1 MSGPVRQVRAEAY
14 RMPTSAPEADG
25 TLAWDSTTIV
35 VVHVRT
41 DDHEGLGYTYTDASA
56 ASLVNRKLADVVVA
70 GDADDVVATNAAMR
84 RALRNIGDHGLGAA
98 ALSAVDVALW
108 DLQARAKGV
117 PLADLVG
124 RQRESVPVY
133 GSGGFTTLDG
143 DGLADQLTGWVTD
156 LGVGAVKMKIG
167 ESWGSA
173 VGRDLERVT
182 TARAAIGADV
192 ALFVDAN
199 GGYDR
204 EQALEVGRALE
215 ERDVRWF
222 EEPVSSDDVEG
233 LRLLRAALRCDV
245 SAGEYT
251 WRLQDAARLLDGAA
265 VDCLQLDVTRC
276 GGITGWVQAAALA
289 HWRGVELSTHCAPQV
304 SAHVGCAT
312 VGVRHLE
319 WFHDHVRLE
328 SELFDG
334 ALRPAAGVVAPDPD
348 RPGLG
353 LSVRAE
359 VAGALRVQP

>member
-1 MSGPVRQVRAEAY
+1 MSGTVRTVTADAY
-14 RMPTSAPEADG
+14 GMPTSSPEADG

-35 VVHVRT
+35 VVHART

-56 ASLVNRKLADVVVA
+56 ASLVNGHLADIVQG
-70 GDADDVVATNAAMR
+70 GDADDVVTTNAAMR

-98 ALSAVDVALW
+98 ALSAVDIALW
-108 DLQARAKGV
+108 DLRAQAKGV

-124 RQRESVPVY
+124 RQRPSVPVY

-143 DGLADQLTGWVTD
+143 DDLAAQLTGWVRE
-156 LGVGAVKMKIG
+156 LGVDAVKMKIG
-167 ESWGSA
+167 ESWGTA
-173 VGRDLERVT
+173 VGRDLARVA
-182 TARAAIGADV
+182 TARDAVGPDV

-204 EQALEVGRALE
+204 EQALGVGHALL

-233 LRLLRAALRCDV
+233 LRLIRTELACDV
-245 SAGEYT
+245 TAGEYT

-276 GGITGWVQAAALA
+276 GGITGWIQAAALA

-304 SAHVGCAT
+304 SVHVGCAT
-312 VGVRHLE
+312 EGVRHLE

-328 SELFDG
+328 SALFDG
-334 ALRPAAGVVAPDPD
+334 ALRPAGGRVAPDPA

-353 LSVRAE
+353 L
-359 VAGALRVQP
+359 ALRDESAARLRVAA